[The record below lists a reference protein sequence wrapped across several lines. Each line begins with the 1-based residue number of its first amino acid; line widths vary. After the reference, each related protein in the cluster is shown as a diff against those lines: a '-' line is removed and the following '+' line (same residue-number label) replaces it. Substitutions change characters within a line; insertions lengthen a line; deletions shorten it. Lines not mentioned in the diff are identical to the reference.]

1 MKKHIQYIVII
12 YGLLYLLNPVQ
23 ILSQTPHLV
32 YGNLEYSDQTI
43 PQEITFEAYISS
55 RSNEKLTENSPG
67 CDYYPDSGIWV
78 IQCSSFPSSWDADEV
93 LVIHFYDNEGGTGAD
108 EVILSYNP
116 SDNGGL
122 TVMKRPTFQI
132 TITSDPAG
140 FKFYADSVEYTTPHT
155 FDWELYSVHNISLDS
170 LQHLEDNTGGYFSH
184 WSNDEKK
191 DFEYHVKNSDQTI
204 TAFFNEIFYLQIE
217 SNHGNPQGEGWY
229 YKHENAIISIQSK
242 VIKQNTRYLFNH
254 WSDEQYST
262 DTSLIVNMDSPKYFT
277 VNWDTQHYLTINSLH
292 GNPQG
297 EGWYSK
303 DSHAGFSVST
313 PDIDGN
319 TKYIFTNWTGDYT
332 GLSSNTS
339 ILMDTSK
346 TINAEWDTQYYLT
359 IQKNP
364 NQGGSTTP
372 SPPGQWLY
380 KNQQIQLSASPATD
394 YLFSEWSGDIGTN
407 ENPTTITMTKP
418 MNITA
423 DFLKVV
429 NITIKTNPA
438 NQTIVIDDIEY
449 TAPQTFEWIEKTIH
463 SISVESPVYTV
474 KDTRY
479 TFHSWDNGGSK
490 TQNYLVS
497 DEDDILT
504 CTFIKQYHL
513 TVDSEHG
520 YPEGTGWY
528 NANTNAHFSVTDP
541 DLQGAIRYIFTRW
554 SGDYSS
560 TSPSGSIVMSSP
572 KTVHASWET
581 QYYLTVKNS
590 GRGNVTGEGWYD
602 KGQTAIFSITTTT
615 VMEGEATRYVFSNW
629 EGTGSGSY
637 TGEDHSHSVVM
648 DNAIIEKV
656 EWTLQYFLS
665 TDVNPDNGG
674 NISPVPPGKWY
685 TAESEAEIS
694 AAPANSYKFLFWTG
708 DILGT
713 ENPTVKTITAPM
725 NVTAQFSPLIEVTIH
740 TQPAGL
746 PFTAD
751 GEQYTAPYTFSWAQN
766 STHIIAADSIYASDT
781 GVRYEYNY
789 WSDEGKRKHIL
800 TVPEMN
806 TSITAHYN
814 LQYYLTVDS
823 DYGNP
828 KGEGWYNA
836 DTVVNFSV
844 DTLDKQGFTKKTF
857 KKWTGNFIGYNPSDS
872 VILNR
877 PKTITAVW
885 DTEYFI
891 ELISDYGTT
900 SGQGWY
906 PEGSE
911 VTFSISPIIETIG
924 DTIKHIFIKWRGTG
938 DGSYTGT
945 NYTSTVILN
954 NPMIEK
960 AEWNIKYFLSTSV
973 EPGNSGTITPA
984 SPGNWFNENASVE
997 ISASPKNEY
1006 LFSHWSGDIEHDVNP
1021 ISIIMDK
1028 PKKIKAVFGL
1038 TKGITIDTK
1047 PTGLKFIADNVE
1059 YTAPHT
1065 FMWTAQTSHTVS
1077 VNSPQ
1082 NPDAV
1087 HYYEFTSWSNGKPQ
1101 EHTYSVPDNKDTL
1114 TATFET
1120 YYYLTLNSPYGAPE
1134 GDGWYEQES
1143 TAQILINKN
1152 IDSDPDDQTRKTFY
1166 QWEGDYSG
1174 TDTLVSII
1182 MNKPKTITANW
1193 KNQFYIDVISPWG
1206 KTYGQGWYT
1215 ENTTATISV
1224 STPVNID
1231 STQRYA
1237 FSKWIGIGENSYSG
1251 TSLTPS
1257 IIVKN
1262 PIIETAVWDKEYC
1275 IKTSVNPEW
1284 GGTITFS
1291 PPGNWQ
1297 KENTYTTVTAVPDTA
1312 NNYIFA
1318 SWSGDLI
1325 STNNPGTL
1333 YVDKLKN
1340 ITANFNT
1347 TEKTLIT
1354 TEPSGLPITVD
1365 GVNYVSPKYF
1375 NWSYGTTHSISV
1387 PGKYKPNNDVQYLF
1401 QHWTDQGDTTRT
1413 ISVGDKNTYKAV
1425 FNTQYFLH
1433 TQTNPSDGGS
1443 ISPSV
1448 PGSWFNKGVTVTISA
1463 IPDDG
1468 YTFSQWSGSIN
1479 TTNNPVSTI
1488 MDQAKSVIAH
1498 FHKSTDISENND
1510 FPNEFRLR
1518 QNYPNP
1524 FNPET
1529 TIEYQIPASGHI
1541 KLEICNTK
1549 GQTIR
1554 VLVDTYQKTGT
1565 YQTIWNGRDDSGYMV
1580 SSGIYYY
1587 ILKNDTQIR
1596 IKKLLFIK

>member
-1 MKKHIQYIVII
+1 MKKYIQYIVILF
-12 YGLLYLLNPVQ
+12 GLLYILNPVQ

-108 EVILSYNP
+108 EVILTYNP
-116 SDNGGL
+116 SDDGGL
-122 TVMKRPTFQI
+122 TVMKRPTFQV
-132 TITSDPAG
+132 TIASDPSG

-155 FDWELYSVHNISLDS
+155 FDWEIYSVHNISLDS
-170 LQHLEDNTGGYFSH
+170 LQHLEDNTGGYFTH
-184 WSNDEKK
+184 WSNGEKK
-191 DFEYHVKNSDQTI
+191 DFKYQVKNVDTTI
-204 TAFFNEIFYLQIE
+204 TAFFYEIFYLQIE
-217 SNHGNPQGEGWY
+217 SNHGNPQGDGWY

-242 VIKQNTRYLFNH
+242 EVKKNTRYLFNH
-254 WSDEQYST
+254 WSGDQYST

-277 VNWDTQHYLTINSLH
+277 VNWDTQHYLTVNSAY

-303 DSHAGFSVST
+303 NSHAGFSVTT
-313 PDIDGN
+313 PDIKGQ
-319 TKYIFTNWTGDYT
+319 TKYIFTNWTGDYS
-332 GLSSNTS
+332 GFSSNTS

-346 TINAEWDTQYYLT
+346 IIKAEWDTQYYLT

-372 SPPGQWLY
+372 SPPGQWID

-394 YLFSEWSGDIGTN
+394 YIFSEWSGDIGVS
-407 ENPTTITMTKP
+407 ENPTTVKMTNP
-418 MNITA
+418 VNVTA
-423 DFLKVV
+423 NFLKIV
-429 NITIKTNPA
+429 NVTIKTNPS
-438 NQTIVIDDIEY
+438 QQIIVVDGTEY
-449 TAPQTFEWIEKTIH
+449 TAPQTFEWVEKTIH
-463 SISVESPVYTV
+463 SISVKSPVYTV

-479 TFHSWDNGGSK
+479 TFHSWDNGGTK
-490 TQNYLVS
+490 IQNYTVS
-497 DEDDILT
+497 DEDEILT
-504 CTFIKQYHL
+504 CSLKKQYHL

-528 NANTNAHFSVTDP
+528 DANTNADFSVTDP
-541 DLQGAIRYIFTRW
+541 DLQGATRYIFTKW

-560 TSPSGSIVMSSP
+560 TSPSNSIVMSSP

-590 GRGNVTGEGWYD
+590 GHGKVTGEGWYD
-602 KGQTAIFSITTTT
+602 KGQTAPFSITKTT
-615 VMEGEATRYVFSNW
+615 VMEGEAIRYVFSNW
-629 EGTGSGSY
+629 EGTGPGSY
-637 TGEDHSHSVVM
+637 TGKATSHSVVM
-648 DNAIIEKV
+648 NNPIIEKV
-656 EWTLQYFLS
+656 EWTLQYLLS
-665 TDVNPDNGG
+665 TDVNPHNGG
-674 NISPVPPGKWY
+674 NITPAPPGKWY
-685 TAESEAEIS
+685 TANSEAEIS
-694 AAPANSYKFLFWTG
+694 AVPANSYKFLFWTG

-713 ENPTVKTITAPM
+713 ENPTIKAVTAPM
-725 NVTAQFSPLIEVTIH
+725 TVTAQFSPLIEVTID

-751 GEQYTAPYTFSWAQN
+751 GKNYTAPHTFSWAQN
-766 STHIIAADSIYASDT
+766 STHIITADSLYAADT
-781 GVRYEYNY
+781 GVRYKYHE
-789 WSDEGKRKHIL
+789 WSDGGTREHTI
-800 TVPEMN
+800 TVPENN
-806 TSITAHYN
+806 TTITAHYDI
-814 LQYYLTVDS
+814 QYYLTIDS
-823 DYGNP
+823 DFGNP
-828 KGEGWYNA
+828 EGEGWYNK
-836 DTVVNFSV
+836 DTKVGFSV
-844 DTLDKQGFTKKTF
+844 DEIDKQGFTKKTF
-857 KKWTGNFIGYNPSDS
+857 NKWTGDFEGYSNSDS
-872 VILNR
+872 VILNK

-891 ELISDYGTT
+891 ELLSDYGTT

-911 VTFSISPIIETIG
+911 VTFSISPIIQTIG
-924 DTIKHIFIKWRGTG
+924 DTIKHVFIKWRGTG
-938 DGSYTGT
+938 GGSYTGT
-945 NYTSTVILN
+945 NYTATVILN
-954 NPMIEK
+954 NPIIEK
-960 AEWNIKYFLSTSV
+960 AEWNTKYYLSTSV
-973 EPGNSGTITPA
+973 EPENSGTIKPA
-984 SPGNWFNENASVE
+984 SPGNWFNENASIE

-1006 LFSHWSGDIEHDVNP
+1006 LFSHWSGNIEHDMNP
-1021 ISIIMDK
+1021 TSIIMDK
-1028 PKKIKAVFGL
+1028 PKNIKAVFGL

-1047 PTGLKFIADNVE
+1047 PTNLKFTADDVE

-1065 FMWTAQTSHTVS
+1065 FMWTAQTAHTVS

-1082 NPDAV
+1082 NPDDF
-1087 HYYEFTSWSNGKPQ
+1087 HHYEFSSWSDGKPQ
-1101 EHTYSVPDNKDTL
+1101 EHTYKVPENQDTL
-1114 TATFET
+1114 TAHFTT
-1120 YYYLTLNSPYGAPE
+1120 YYHLTLHSPYGTPE
-1134 GDGWYEQES
+1134 GEGWYEKET
-1143 TAQILINKN
+1143 TAQISVNKY
-1152 IDSDPDDQTRKTFY
+1152 IDSDPNDQTRKTFY
-1166 QWEGDYSG
+1166 QWKGDYAG
-1174 TDTLVSII
+1174 TDTLVSIT
-1182 MNKPKTITANW
+1182 MNKPKTITASW
-1193 KNQFYIDVISPWG
+1193 KEQYYVDVISPWG
-1206 KTYGQGWYT
+1206 TTYGQGWYT
-1215 ENTTATISV
+1215 ENTTAAIRV

-1231 STQRYA
+1231 STQRYG
-1237 FSKWIGIGENSYSG
+1237 FSKWVGIGENSYSG
-1251 TSLTPS
+1251 NLLTPS

-1262 PIIETAVWDKEYC
+1262 PIIETAVWHKEYY

-1284 GGTITFS
+1284 GGTVKFS
-1291 PPGNWQ
+1291 PQGNWH

-1325 STNNPGTL
+1325 STDNPDTF
-1333 YVDKLKN
+1333 YVDKPEN

-1347 TEKTLIT
+1347 TEKTLIA

-1365 GVNYVSPKYF
+1365 GINYVSPKYF

-1413 ISVGDKNTYKAV
+1413 ISVGDRNMYKAV

-1448 PGSWFNKGVTVTISA
+1448 PGSWFNKGVTITINA
-1463 IPDDG
+1463 TPEEG
-1468 YTFSQWSGSIN
+1468 YAFSQWSGSIN
-1479 TTNNPVSTI
+1479 TTNNPVATI
-1488 MDQAKSVIAH
+1488 MDKAKSVIAH
-1498 FHKSTDISENND
+1498 FHKTTDISENTD
-1510 FPNEFRLR
+1510 FPNEFKLG

-1554 VLVDTYQKTGT
+1554 ILVDSYQKAGT

-1587 ILKNDTQIR
+1587 ILKNDTQIK